1 MQIPV
6 FDTQFGNCED
16 ADMIWKQK
24 QNYLGFVVPVHQS
37 VLIFNQY
44 MSCLS
49 QSHKIKSHSISSRL
63 CGDLYLVHVH
73 ALLSLY

>member
-16 ADMIWKQK
+16 TDMIWKQK

-37 VLIFNQY
+37 VLIFNQ
-44 MSCLS
+44 
-49 QSHKIKSHSISSRL
+49 
-63 CGDLYLVHVH
+63 
-73 ALLSLY
+73 